1 MNEFALAEDFQFDAQ
16 GFLMLRNVF
25 DAERC
30 RGYLEELELLFER
43 KYDDPWLHDGVRGQT
58 TVQISEGQRRI
69 NGLPL
74 WTEVFDEVISFAPAV
89 ERLRRWMQHP
99 QLVNTWAIEKTEG
112 TPWGGWHRGLNPD
125 DYTVRRGRSAR
136 AC

>member
-1 MNEFALAEDFQFDAQ
+1 MNELALADDFQFDAQ

-30 RGYLEELELLFER
+30 RRYLEELERLFVR

-58 TVQISEGQRRI
+58 TVQLTEGQRRI

-74 WTEVFDEVISFAPAV
+74 WTEVFDEGHQLCAGSGALAALDAASPA
-89 ERLRRWMQHP
+89 RQH
-99 QLVNTWAIEKTEG
+99 VG
-112 TPWGGWHRGLNPD
+112 H
-125 DYTVRRGRSAR
+125 
-136 AC
+136 